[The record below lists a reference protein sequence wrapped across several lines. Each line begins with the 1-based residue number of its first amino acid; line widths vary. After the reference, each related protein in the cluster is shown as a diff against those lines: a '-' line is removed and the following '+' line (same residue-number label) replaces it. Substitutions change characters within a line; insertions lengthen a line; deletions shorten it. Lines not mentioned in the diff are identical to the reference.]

1 MQYVASYLI
10 FGHPVALKKLAQE
23 KDQMGERWAMKNR
36 KLWYAIAL
44 STLFLVAARITMAQE
59 QAPPPE
65 AQGQAPLPDN
75 GNPDQGPP
83 PYGPDQ
89 QQGQY
94 GTGQEQGPPPGAA
107 RVGIINGQVS
117 LMRGDSGEWV
127 AAIVNA
133 PVMQGDTVATAG
145 QSRAEVQLDFANV
158 MRLDQNAQV
167 KVAALVQGRIQIQV
181 ANGTI
186 DYTVFKGSEANVEI
200 DTPNMAVVPQG
211 PGVYRIQID
220 GDGQTEVA
228 VHKGRVQ
235 VSTPQGSTT
244 VEAGQ
249 VIYVRGTDNP
259 EYQVAN
265 AKPFDE
271 FDRWNEQRDR
281 AIDQAQSWQ
290 YANRYYTGAQDLDQY
305 GTWQDNPDYGNVWS
319 PNVGPDWSPY
329 SDGNWTWEPYWGWT
343 WVGGEPWGWA
353 PYHYGRW
360 FFGGGRWCW
369 WPGIGY
375 WGARPLWAPA
385 YVSFLGLGRGIGIGL
400 GLGFRSIGWL
410 ALGPFDAAFGWWG
423 HHNGY
428 SAVGIGSIARINN
441 YGRGFPRS
449 MNGRY
454 TSNLQAAMTNANVR
468 RGITTMPSSQFG
480 RGMPARDFG
489 RGVDAAT
496 LRSAQMVRGT
506 LPVVPTRASLMP
518 GNRMAGQSA
527 IPARSINST
536 HFYSRNPA
544 PARTESFSQR
554 AGQIQQMVRQG
565 PTSAANYGARGANTA
580 ERSGNA
586 GYGNTNRSGFGNSR
600 PATPQGQP
608 GNSNWRQFSSRA
620 PNSQGGQAPSYNN
633 GGYGGMRSQ
642 PAPND
647 RGYQSRPGAPQQGGW
662 QSYPRA
668 NQAAPSN
675 RAGGWNAPAPR
686 TSAPGWGQWS
696 GARSYGGYGGR
707 PTLNMNRPIVVP
719 RSNAPRSYSGGG
731 RGSAPSGGG
740 RSERSSGGGHSGGG
754 GGGHSGG
761 GGGHSGGGG
770 GHGRR

>member
-1 MQYVASYLI
+1 
-10 FGHPVALKKLAQE
+10 
-23 KDQMGERWAMKNR
+23 
-36 KLWYAIAL
+36 
-44 STLFLVAARITMAQE
+44 MAQE

-94 GTGQEQGPPPGAA
+94 GTGQEQGPAPGAA
-107 RVGIINGQVS
+107 RVGIVNGQVS

-145 QSRAEVQLDFANV
+145 NSRTEVQLDFANM

-167 KVAALVQGRIQIQV
+167 KIAALVQGRIQIQV
-181 ANGTI
+181 ANGTV

-200 DTPNMAVVPQG
+200 DTPNMAVIPQG

-220 GDGQTEVA
+220 GDSQTEVT
-228 VHKGRVQ
+228 VHKGTVQ
-235 VSTPQGSTT
+235 VSTPQGSTN

-249 VIYVRGTDNP
+249 VIYVRGMENP

-265 AKPFDE
+265 ARPFDG

-281 AIDQAQSWQ
+281 MIEQAQSWQ
-290 YANRYYTGAQDLDQY
+290 YTNRYYAGAQDLDQY
-305 GTWQDNPDYGNVWS
+305 GTWQNNPDYGNVWS
-319 PNVGPDWSPY
+319 PNEGPDWSPY

-343 WVGGEPWGWA
+343 WVGYEPWGWA

-360 FFGGGRWCW
+360 FWGGGRWCW
-369 WPGIGY
+369 WPGIGL
-375 WGARPLWAPA
+375 GVRPLWAPA

-410 ALGPFDAAFGWWG
+410 ALGPFDAMFGWWG

-428 SAVGIGSIARINN
+428 SAVGIGSIGHINN
-441 YGRGFPRS
+441 FGGGYPRGV
-449 MNGRY
+449 NGRY
-454 TSNLQAAMTNANVR
+454 TSNLQAALTNANVR

-480 RGMPARDFG
+480 RGLPSREFG

-496 LRSAQMVRGT
+496 LHSAQMVRGS

-518 GNRMAGQSA
+518 GNRMASRSA
-527 IPARSINST
+527 IPSRSINST
-536 HFYSRNPA
+536 HFFSRNPVTT
-544 PARTESFSQR
+544 RTESFNQR

-565 PTSAANYGARGANTA
+565 PTSAANNGARGANST
-580 ERSGNA
+580 ERYGNA
-586 GYGNTNRSGFGNSR
+586 TGGAYGNTNRSGFANPRS
-600 PATPQGQP
+600 ATPQGHSGNP
-608 GNSNWRQFSSRA
+608 GWQQFSSRA
-620 PNSQGGQAPSYNN
+620 PYSQGGQTRSYSN
-633 GGYGGMRSQ
+633 GGYGTMRSQ
-642 PAPND
+642 PAP
-647 RGYQSRPGAPQQGGW
+647 RSA
-662 QSYPRA
+662 
-668 NQAAPSN
+668 
-675 RAGGWNAPAPR
+675 
-686 TSAPGWGQWS
+686 APGWGQWS

-707 PTLNMNRPIVVP
+707 PTLNMHRPIVVP

-731 RGSAPSGGG
+731 RGSAPS
-740 RSERSSGGGHSGGG
+740 SGGGKGGGG
-754 GGGHSGG
+754 GGGHVSGG

-770 GHGRR
+770 GHGGGGHGRR

>member
-1 MQYVASYLI
+1 
-10 FGHPVALKKLAQE
+10 
-23 KDQMGERWAMKNR
+23 
-36 KLWYAIAL
+36 
-44 STLFLVAARITMAQE
+44 MAQE

-94 GTGQEQGPPPGAA
+94 GTGQEQGPAPGAA
-107 RVGIINGQVS
+107 RVGIVNGQVS

-145 QSRAEVQLDFANV
+145 NSRTEVQLDFANM

-167 KVAALVQGRIQIQV
+167 KIAALVQGRIQIQV
-181 ANGTI
+181 ANGTV

-200 DTPNMAVVPQG
+200 DTPNMAVIPQG

-220 GDGQTEVA
+220 GDSQTEVT
-228 VHKGRVQ
+228 VHKGTVQ
-235 VSTPQGSTT
+235 VSTPQGSTN

-249 VIYVRGTDNP
+249 VIYVRGMENP

-265 AKPFDE
+265 ARPFDG

-281 AIDQAQSWQ
+281 MIEQAQSWQ
-290 YANRYYTGAQDLDQY
+290 YTNRYYAGAQDLDQY
-305 GTWQDNPDYGNVWS
+305 GTWQNNPDYGNVWS
-319 PNVGPDWSPY
+319 PNEGPDWSPY

-343 WVGGEPWGWA
+343 WVGYEPWGWA

-360 FFGGGRWCW
+360 FWGGGRWCW
-369 WPGIGY
+369 WPGIGL
-375 WGARPLWAPA
+375 GVRPLWAPA

-410 ALGPFDAAFGWWG
+410 ALGPFDAMFGWWG

-428 SAVGIGSIARINN
+428 SAVGIGSIGHINN
-441 YGRGFPRS
+441 YGGGLARSGNGRS
-449 MNGRY
+449 M
-454 TSNLQAAMTNANVR
+454 SNLQAAFTNPNVR

-480 RGMPARDFG
+480 RGLPAREFG

-496 LRSAQMVRGT
+496 LRSAQMVRGS

-518 GNRMAGQSA
+518 GNRMASRSA
-527 IPARSINST
+527 IPSRSINST
-536 HFYSRNPA
+536 HFFSRNPVST
-544 PARTESFSQR
+544 RTQSFNQR
-554 AGQIQQMVRQG
+554 AGQNQQMIRQG
-565 PTSAANYGARGANTA
+565 PTGAANNGARSANST
-580 ERSGNA
+580 ERYGNA
-586 GYGNTNRSGFGNSR
+586 AGGGYGSTNRSGFANPR
-600 PATPQGQP
+600 PATPRGQSGNP
-608 GNSNWRQFSSRA
+608 GWQQFSSRA
-620 PNSQGGQAPSYNN
+620 PYSQGGQARSYNN
-633 GGYGGMRSQ
+633 GGYGTMRSQ
-642 PAPND
+642 PAP
-647 RGYQSRPGAPQQGGW
+647 RSA
-662 QSYPRA
+662 
-668 NQAAPSN
+668 
-675 RAGGWNAPAPR
+675 
-686 TSAPGWGQWS
+686 APGWGQWS
-696 GARSYGGYGGR
+696 GARSYGGYSGR

-740 RSERSSGGGHSGGG
+740 RVNSGGGEKGGGG
-754 GGGHSGG
+754 GGGHISSG

-770 GHGRR
+770 GHGGGGHR

>member
-1 MQYVASYLI
+1 MWCFAWFLI
-10 FGHPVALKKLAQE
+10 FGHPVALNTVADE
-23 KDQMGERWAMKNR
+23 KCQMGERWAMKNR

-44 STLFLVAARITMAQE
+44 STIFLVAARMAMAQE
-59 QAPPPE
+59 QAPLPE

-133 PVMQGDTVATAG
+133 PVMQGDTVATAAN
-145 QSRAEVQLDFANV
+145 SRTEVQLDFANM

-167 KVAALVQGRIQIQV
+167 KIAALVQGRIQIQV
-181 ANGTI
+181 ANGTV

-200 DTPNMAVVPQG
+200 DTPNMAVIPQG

-220 GDGQTEVA
+220 GDSQTEVT
-228 VHKGRVQ
+228 VRKGTVQ
-235 VSTPQGSTT
+235 VSTPQGSTN

-249 VIYVRGTDNP
+249 VIYVRGMENP

-265 AKPFDE
+265 ARPFDE

-281 AIDQAQSWQ
+281 TIEQAQSWQ
-290 YANRYYTGAQDLDQY
+290 YTNRYYAGAQDLDQY

-343 WVGGEPWGWA
+343 WVGYEPWGWA

-360 FFGGGRWCW
+360 FWGGGRWCW
-369 WPGIGY
+369 WPGIGL
-375 WGARPLWAPA
+375 GVRPLWAPA

-410 ALGPFDAAFGWWG
+410 ALGPFDAMFGWWG

-428 SAVGIGSIARINN
+428 SAVGIGSIGHINN
-441 YGRGFPRS
+441 YGGGLARSGNGRS
-449 MNGRY
+449 M
-454 TSNLQAAMTNANVR
+454 SNLQAAFTNPNVR

-480 RGMPARDFG
+480 RGLPAREFG

-496 LRSAQMVRGT
+496 LRSAQMVRGS

-518 GNRMAGQSA
+518 GNRMASRSA
-527 IPARSINST
+527 IPSRSINST
-536 HFYSRNPA
+536 HFFSRNPVST
-544 PARTESFSQR
+544 RTQSFNQR
-554 AGQIQQMVRQG
+554 AGQNQQMIRQG
-565 PTSAANYGARGANTA
+565 PTGAANNGARSANST
-580 ERSGNA
+580 ERYGNA
-586 GYGNTNRSGFGNSR
+586 AGGGYGSTNRSGFANPR
-600 PATPQGQP
+600 PATPRGQSGNP
-608 GNSNWRQFSSRA
+608 GWQQFSSRA
-620 PNSQGGQAPSYNN
+620 PYSQGGQARSYNN
-633 GGYGGMRSQ
+633 GGYGTMRSQ
-642 PAPND
+642 PAP
-647 RGYQSRPGAPQQGGW
+647 RSA
-662 QSYPRA
+662 
-668 NQAAPSN
+668 
-675 RAGGWNAPAPR
+675 
-686 TSAPGWGQWS
+686 APGWGQWS
-696 GARSYGGYGGR
+696 GARSYGGYSGR

-740 RSERSSGGGHSGGG
+740 RVNSGGGEKGGGG
-754 GGGHSGG
+754 GGGHISSG

-770 GHGRR
+770 GHGGGGHR

>member
-1 MQYVASYLI
+1 
-10 FGHPVALKKLAQE
+10 
-23 KDQMGERWAMKNR
+23 MKNR

-44 STLFLVAARITMAQE
+44 STLFLVAARMTMAQE
-59 QAPPPE
+59 QAPLPE
-65 AQGQAPLPDN
+65 AQEQAPLPDT

-94 GTGQEQGPPPGAA
+94 GTGQEQGPAPGAA

-145 QSRAEVQLDFANV
+145 HSRTEIQLDFANM

-167 KVAALVQGRIQIQV
+167 KIAALVQGRIQIQV
-181 ANGTI
+181 ANGTV

-200 DTPNMAVVPQG
+200 DTPNMAVIPQG

-220 GDGQTEVA
+220 GDSQTEVS
-228 VHKGRVQ
+228 VRKGRVQ
-235 VSTPQGSTT
+235 VSTPQGSTN

-290 YANRYYTGAQDLDQY
+290 YTNRYYAGAQDLDQY

-343 WVGGEPWGWA
+343 WVGYEPWGWA

-360 FFGGGRWCW
+360 FWGGGRWCW
-369 WPGIGY
+369 WPGIGL
-375 WGARPLWAPA
+375 GVRPLWAPA

-428 SAVGIGSIARINN
+428 SAVGIGSIAHINN

-454 TSNLQAAMTNANVR
+454 TSNLQAAMTNPNVR

-480 RGMPARDFG
+480 RGLPSREFG
-489 RGVDAAT
+489 RGVDATT

-518 GNRMAGQSA
+518 GNRMASGSA
-527 IPARSINST
+527 IPSRSINST
-536 HFYSRNPA
+536 HFFSRNPV
-544 PARTESFSQR
+544 PARTESFNQR

-565 PTSAANYGARGANTA
+565 PTGAANNGVRGANST
-580 ERSGNA
+580 ERYGNA
-586 GYGNTNRSGFGNSR
+586 AGNGYGNTNRSGFANPR
-600 PATPQGQP
+600 PATPQGQSGNP
-608 GNSNWRQFSSRA
+608 GWQQFSSRA
-620 PNSQGGQAPSYNN
+620 PNSQGGQTRGYNS
-633 GGYGGMRSQ
+633 GAYGATRSQ
-642 PAPND
+642 PAPN
-647 RGYQSRPGAPQQGGW
+647 YQSRPGAAQQGGW
-662 QSYPRA
+662 QSYPRT

-675 RAGGWNAPAPR
+675 RGGGWNAPAPR
-686 TSAPGWGQWS
+686 SAAPGWGQWS
-696 GARSYGGYGGR
+696 GARSYGGYSGR

-731 RGSAPSGGG
+731 RGKAPSGGG
-740 RSERSSGGGHSGGG
+740 GHGGEGGGGHVSGG

-770 GHGRR
+770 HGRR

>member
-1 MQYVASYLI
+1 MWCFAWFLI
-10 FGHPVALKKLAQE
+10 FGHPVALNRVADE
-23 KDQMGERWAMKNR
+23 EGQMGERWAMKNR

-44 STLFLVAARITMAQE
+44 GMLCLVAARMTMAQE

-65 AQGQAPLPDN
+65 AQGQAPLPDT

-94 GTGQEQGPPPGAA
+94 GTGQEQGPAPGAA

-145 QSRAEVQLDFANV
+145 HSRTEVQLDFANM

-167 KVAALVQGRIQIQV
+167 KIAALVQGRIQIQV
-181 ANGTI
+181 ANGAV
-186 DYTVFKGSEANVEI
+186 DYTVFKGSEANAEI
-200 DTPNMAVVPQG
+200 DTPNMAVIPQG

-220 GDGQTEVA
+220 GDSQTEVT
-228 VHKGRVQ
+228 VRKGRVQ
-235 VSTPQGSTT
+235 VSTPQGSTN

-249 VIYVRGTDNP
+249 VIYVRGMENP

-265 AKPFDE
+265 ARPFDE

-281 AIDQAQSWQ
+281 VIDQAQSWQ
-290 YANRYYTGAQDLDQY
+290 YTNRYYAGAQDLDQY
-305 GTWQDNPDYGNVWS
+305 GTWQDNPDYGNFWS

-369 WPGIGY
+369 WPGIGL
-375 WGARPLWAPA
+375 GVRPLWAPA
-385 YVSFLGLGRGIGIGL
+385 YVSFLGLGRGTGIGL

-428 SAVGIGSIARINN
+428 SAVGIGSIAHINN

-454 TSNLQAAMTNANVR
+454 TSNLQAALTNANVR

-480 RGMPARDFG
+480 RGMPAREFG

-496 LRSAQMVRGT
+496 LHSAQMVRGT

-518 GNRMAGQSA
+518 GNRMASGSA
-527 IPARSINST
+527 IPSRSINST
-536 HFYSRNPA
+536 HFFSRNPV
-544 PARTESFSQR
+544 PARTESFNQR

-565 PTSAANYGARGANTA
+565 PTSAANYGARGANST
-580 ERSGNA
+580 ERFGNA
-586 GYGNTNRSGFGNSR
+586 GGAYGNTNRSGFANPR
-600 PATPQGQP
+600 TATPQGQSR
-608 GNSNWRQFSSRA
+608 NSGWQQFSSRA
-620 PNSQGGQAPSYNN
+620 PNSQGGQSRSYNN
-633 GGYGGMRSQ
+633 GGYGTMRSQ
-642 PAPND
+642 PAP
-647 RGYQSRPGAPQQGGW
+647 RSA
-662 QSYPRA
+662 
-668 NQAAPSN
+668 
-675 RAGGWNAPAPR
+675 
-686 TSAPGWGQWS
+686 APGWGQWS
-696 GARSYGGYGGR
+696 GARPYGGYSGR

-740 RSERSSGGGHSGGG
+740 RGNSTGGHVGGG
-754 GGGHSGG
+754 GGGHVSGG

-770 GHGRR
+770 HGRR

>member
-1 MQYVASYLI
+1 
-10 FGHPVALKKLAQE
+10 
-23 KDQMGERWAMKNR
+23 MKNR
-36 KLWYAIAL
+36 KLWYVIGL
-44 STLFLVAARITMAQE
+44 STLFLVAARMTMAQEQTPPPEAQE

-65 AQGQAPLPDN
+65 AQEQAPLPDT
-75 GNPDQGPP
+75 GNPDQGQP

-94 GTGQEQGPPPGAA
+94 GAGQEQGPPPGAA

-133 PVMQGDTVATAG
+133 PVMQGDTVATAAN
-145 QSRAEVQLDFANV
+145 SRTEVQLDFANV
-158 MRLDQNAQV
+158 MRLEQNVQV
-167 KVAALVQGRIQIQV
+167 KIAALVQGRIQIQV

-200 DTPNMAVVPQG
+200 DTPNMAVIPQG

-220 GDGQTEVA
+220 GEGQTEVA

-235 VSTPQGSTT
+235 VSTPQGTT
-244 VEAGQ
+244 NVEAGQ

-259 EYQVAN
+259 EYQIAN

-281 AIDQAQSWQ
+281 AIEQAQSWQ

-343 WVGGEPWGWA
+343 WVGYEPWGWA

-400 GLGFRSIGWL
+400 GFGFRSIGWL

-428 SAVGIGSIARINN
+428 SAVGIGSIAHINN

-454 TSNLQAAMTNANVR
+454 TSNLQAAFTNPNVR

-480 RGMPARDFG
+480 RGMPAREFG

-518 GNRMAGQSA
+518 GNRMAGRSA
-527 IPARSINST
+527 IPARSINNT
-536 HFYSRNPA
+536 HFFSRNTV
-544 PARTESFSQR
+544 PARSESFNQR

-565 PTSAANYGARGANTA
+565 PTSAANYGARGANST
-580 ERSGNA
+580 ERYGNA
-586 GYGNTNRSGFGNSR
+586 AGGGYGNTNRSGFANPR
-600 PATPQGQP
+600 PATPQGRS
-608 GNSNWRQFSSRA
+608 GNSGWQQFSSRA
-620 PNSQGGQAPSYNN
+620 PNSQGGQARGYNN
-633 GGYGGMRSQ
+633 GGYGAMRSQ

-647 RGYQSRPGAPQQGGW
+647 RGSQGGW
-662 QSYPRA
+662 QSYPRT

-675 RAGGWNAPAPR
+675 RNGGWNAPAPR
-686 TSAPGWGQWS
+686 TTSPSWGQWS
-696 GARSYGGYGGR
+696 GTRSYGGYGGR

-719 RSNAPRSYSGGG
+719 RSNAPRSYSGG

-740 RSERSSGGGHSGGG
+740 RAEKGGGGGHSSGGGGGHSGGG

-761 GGGHSGGGG
+761 GGGH
-770 GHGRR
+770 GRH